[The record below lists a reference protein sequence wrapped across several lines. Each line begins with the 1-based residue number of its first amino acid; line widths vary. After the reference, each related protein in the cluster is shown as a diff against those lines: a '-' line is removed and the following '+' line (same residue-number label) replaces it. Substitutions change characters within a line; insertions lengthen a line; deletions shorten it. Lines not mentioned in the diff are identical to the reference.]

1 MQFHQEA
8 ATTIY
13 CDNMSAIVMAKNHI
27 FHAKS
32 KHIEL
37 YYHFIRDL
45 VSKRKVNMEFIST
58 NEQPADFLIK
68 AIIIEKF
75 ENFKK
80 QLKII
85 N

>member
-1 MQFHQEA
+1 
-8 ATTIY
+8 
-13 CDNMSAIVMAKNHI
+13 MAKNPI

-37 YYHFIRDL
+37 YYHYIRDL

>member
-1 MQFHQEA
+1 
-8 ATTIY
+8 
-13 CDNMSAIVMAKNHI
+13 MSAIVMAKNPI

-37 YYHFIRDL
+37 YYHYIRDL

-58 NEQPADFLIK
+58 NEQPADFLTK

-80 QLKII
+80 QLKIT
-85 N
+85 NYEGVLRCN